1 MYINY
6 GDYNLLDW
14 GGILLDSEH
23 SDTDINFIYVYPFDD
38 LWDEYYFAEGMVSI
52 TDCWINK
59 ERVKQF
65 IGNDNPTAE
74 EFAIGCIEY
83 YGAHEFSDGVYKT
96 LTRAEVCKEL
106 RHYLIASDNLKIE
119 W

>member
-23 SDTDINFIYVYPFDD
+23 SDTDIDFIYVYPFDD
-38 LWDEYYFAEGMVSI
+38 LEDEYFFARGTVCINDDWINAEGV
-52 TDCWINK
+52 K
-59 ERVKQF
+59 ES
-65 IGNDNPTAE
+65 IGNSNPTAE
-74 EFAIGCIEY
+74 EFAIGCIGF
-83 YGAHEFSDGVYKT
+83 YGAYEFSGGEYQT
-96 LTRAEVCKEL
+96 LTREDVCKEL
-106 RHYLIASDNLKIE
+106 KHYLIASDNLNIE